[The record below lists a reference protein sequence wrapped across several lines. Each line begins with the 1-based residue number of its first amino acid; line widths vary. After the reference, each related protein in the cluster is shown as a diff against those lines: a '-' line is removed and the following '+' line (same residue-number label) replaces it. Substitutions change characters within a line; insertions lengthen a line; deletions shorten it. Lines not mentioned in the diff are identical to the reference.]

1 MQYKFTFILLLWTTI
16 GAYSQQ
22 ISNPLFDQGS
32 EVLIDRLPENE
43 FYYTHIFQQGQTV
56 YSLAKTFKASVSA
69 IYAMNNLTAKSSINI
84 GQTVKVPFSLNALY
98 TEKSSSVLSINKFVP
113 VYYVAQPKET
123 LYRIGK
129 TYFGQEVSTFSKRNK
144 INGTAIYK
152 GQKLLIGWLPIDDQG
167 LVVKFNS
174 SIVLADDAK
183 KVEILTKKINNKR
196 PIREKFTTT
205 IVPSELITKSGN
217 KEMVSSPKEIKELIA
232 TASEELSDSQAI
244 KLELSPTTR
253 KLHSRGIGIWERDS
267 QTTEK
272 AFVLH
277 HTAKKGSIIELYN
290 PQLNLRTRAKVL
302 GRIPLETYPSD
313 ISVIMSKKVANSLGA
328 LDTRFMVEL
337 TFIEDIR

>member
-56 YSLAKTFKASVSA
+56 YSLAKTFKTSVSE
-69 IYAMNNLTAKSSINI
+69 IFAMNNLTAKSSINI
-84 GQTVKVPFSLNALY
+84 CQTLKVPFSLNALY
-98 TEKSSSVLSINKFVP
+98 TENSSSVLSINKFVP

-123 LYRIGK
+123 LYRISK
-129 TYFGQEVSTFSKRNK
+129 IYFRQEASTFSKRNK

-167 LVVKFNS
+167 LFVQFNS
-174 SIVLADDAK
+174 TILIADEAK
-183 KVEILTKKINNKR
+183 KGEILTKMINNKR
-196 PIREKFTTT
+196 PIKEKFTTT
-205 IVPSELITKSGN
+205 IVTSELIMESEKKVIVSHPKQTK
-217 KEMVSSPKEIKELIA
+217 EVTA
-232 TASEELSDSQAI
+232 TASEELSDSLAI
-244 KLELSPTTR
+244 KLELSPTTKKR
-253 KLHSRGIGIWERDS
+253 HSRGIGIWERNS
-267 QTTEK
+267 QTMEK

>member
-1 MQYKFTFILLLWTTI
+1 M
-16 GAYSQQ
+16 
-22 ISNPLFDQGS
+22 
-32 EVLIDRLPENE
+32 
-43 FYYTHIFQQGQTV
+43 
-56 YSLAKTFKASVSA
+56 
-69 IYAMNNLTAKSSINI
+69 
-84 GQTVKVPFSLNALY
+84 
-98 TEKSSSVLSINKFVP
+98 
-113 VYYVAQPKET
+113 
-123 LYRIGK
+123 
-129 TYFGQEVSTFSKRNK
+129 
-144 INGTAIYK
+144 
-152 GQKLLIGWLPIDDQG
+152 
-167 LVVKFNS
+167 
-174 SIVLADDAK
+174 LADDAK

-217 KEMVSSPKEIKELIA
+217 KETVSSPKEIKELIA
-232 TASEELSDSQAI
+232 AASEELSDSQAI
-244 KLELSPTTR
+244 KLELSPPTR

-337 TFIEDIR
+337 TFIEDIK